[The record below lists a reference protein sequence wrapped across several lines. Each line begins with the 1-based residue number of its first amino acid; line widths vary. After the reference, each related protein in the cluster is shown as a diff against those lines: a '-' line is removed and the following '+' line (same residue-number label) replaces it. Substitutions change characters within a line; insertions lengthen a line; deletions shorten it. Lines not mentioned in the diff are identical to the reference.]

1 MKNICFIANYYKTD
15 VFVEIAKVLKIDNV
29 KAFWII
35 PNRKQYRELRTMFP
49 EDQLLYIGKKE
60 VLAYSNKAV
69 NVDLKI
75 NELVYGDRVLR
86 EEPAIWTF
94 DYLLKLQEL
103 VYDFINTNAIE
114 FVFGEATWAHELVV
128 HRLTMQSKE
137 LNCVFLSPQTIRIP
151 NGRFAFFKDEYLS
164 SIKEVQKST
173 MAVKESIKL
182 EKPAYLALN
191 DKLLANKGTL
201 RHSLKLIK
209 NFVLRTNQDANDP
222 TLYSSP
228 STQFRIRTT
237 EIYNRFLFK
246 KFISETKE
254 DELPKDKKV
263 ILVTLHK
270 QPEASVDVNG
280 RYYENQLTLII
291 NIWRIMP
298 NDFILLVKEHSN
310 AIGDRSLK
318 FYKAIKKL
326 RNTYL
331 VNHKADSH
339 KLIDISHS
347 VFTISG
353 TIAYEAAL
361 KGKNA
366 FTFAPAFFNKMSG
379 CDEVSWKDFKN
390 KSLTTLINN
399 NKKGLSVNEFSNWL
413 LENSF
418 EGIMS
423 DAFGDPR
430 CMGQDNIK
438 SLSAAFLTVI
448 K

>member
-15 VFVEIAKVLKIDNV
+15 VFVEIAKVLKADDV
-29 KAFWII
+29 KSFWII
-35 PNRKQYRELRTMFP
+35 PNRKQFELLKTMFP
-49 EDQLLYIGKKE
+49 ESQLLYIGKKE
-60 VLAYSNKAV
+60 VLAYCNKAD
-69 NVDLKI
+69 NIDLKI
-75 NELVYGDRVLR
+75 NELVYGDRVLK
-86 EEPAIWTF
+86 EESETWTF

-103 VYDFINTNAIE
+103 VYHFIKNNSIQ

-128 HRLTMQSKE
+128 HRLTMLAKE
-137 LNCVFLSPQTIRIP
+137 LNCTFFSPQTVRIP
-151 NGRFAFFKDEYLS
+151 NGRFAFCQDEYLS
-164 SIKEVQKST
+164 NIKEVQKNTTS
-173 MAVKESIKL
+173 VSESIKL

-191 DKLLANKGTL
+191 DKLLAKKGTL
-201 RHSLKLIK
+201 KHNLKLIK
-209 NFVLRTNQDANDP
+209 NFFLRTNQDANDP
-222 TLYSSP
+222 TLYSNP
-228 STQFRIRTT
+228 LTQLKIRTA

-246 KFISETKE
+246 KFMSETHE
-254 DELPKDKKV
+254 NDLPKDKKV

-280 RYYENQLTLII
+280 RYYENQLNSIT

-310 AIGDRSLK
+310 AIGDRNLK
-318 FYKAIKKL
+318 FYKNIKKL

-339 KLIDISHS
+339 KLIDTCDA

-366 FTFAPAFFNKMSG
+366 FTFAPAFFNKMLT
-379 CDEVSWKDFKN
+379 CKEVSWKDFKN
-390 KSLTTLINN
+390 KSLTTLISDNEE
-399 NKKGLSVNEFSNWL
+399 GLTVNEFSNWL

-423 DAFGDPR
+423 DSFGDPR
-430 CMGQDNIK
+430 CMHHDNIK
-438 SLSAAFLTVI
+438 ALSIAFLTVI